1 MAPGSSGL
9 FYGWW
14 MVAVAFLAQGL
25 SAGSTTYLFGLF
37 VKPMAEEFGT
47 ERGPISLGMS
57 LLSLSMGVMSP
68 FLGSAL
74 DRRPIRGVMAGGA
87 LAIGVGFVLIAAAPS
102 LWLVGLIFT
111 TLTAFGSIATGPLS
125 ASKLVANWF
134 EATRGRA
141 LGVASTGTSAGGAVL
156 PPLAAAAIAAWGW
169 RGALA
174 ALGAAIV
181 VLAVPLIWLLVR
193 NRPEDHGLLPDG
205 ATPSPARSGAPPP
218 GAPLA
223 LRDLLAD
230 RNFWAIGL
238 AVGLS
243 FAILGGLL
251 VTLHPY
257 ATDRGIDAG
266 SAAFL
271 FTILSLTGICGK
283 LAFGTLADRM
293 SKRILMA
300 VAMAMIVVF
309 LLVLLGEP
317 GYPMLAAGCAF
328 AGLALGGFLPI
339 WGALIAECWGRE
351 SFARVMGLMGPLMTP
366 LTMSALALPGFVYD
380 RTGSYGLAFQVFL
393 GTFAVAAGCL
403 ALLRSP
409 ARRAH

>member
-1 MAPGSSGL
+1 LAPGSSGL

-102 LWLVGLIFT
+102 LWLVGLVFT

-174 ALGAAIV
+174 ALGAAIA

-205 ATPSPARSGAPPP
+205 ATPSLAQAALRRRRSARAPRPARRPQ
-218 GAPLA
+218 
-223 LRDLLAD
+223 LLGD
-230 RNFWAIGL
+230 RP

-243 FAILGGLL
+243 FVILGGLL

-257 ATDRGIDAG
+257 DRSRHRRRPAV
-266 SAAFL
+266 FL

-283 LAFGTLADRM
+283 LASERRRPP

-300 VAMAMIVVF
+300 VAMAMSVVF